1 MVANEGDV
9 LTNIPD
15 DMPKQKIKIEWAQEI
30 NKNIDEIH
38 MYIGALALH
47 GNPPTSMFI
56 SYLELVRR
64 EHIREDIHKLENG
77 ISCLGMAQDEINKMI
92 DMHPSVV
99 ANLGQIMIRISRIYR
114 ILCSY
119 LILMYHEDEY
129 Q

>member
-1 MVANEGDV
+1 MVVNEGDV

-38 MYIGALALH
+38 KYLGALVLH
-47 GNPPTSMFI
+47 GNPTTSKFI

-92 DMHPSVV
+92 DMHPSIV

-119 LILMYHEDEY
+119 LILMYHEDKY